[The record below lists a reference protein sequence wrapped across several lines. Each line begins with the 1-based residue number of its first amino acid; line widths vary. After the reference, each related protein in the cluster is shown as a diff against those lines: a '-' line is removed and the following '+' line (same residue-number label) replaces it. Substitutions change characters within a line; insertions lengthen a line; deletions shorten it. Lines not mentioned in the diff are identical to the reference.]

1 MLSETPDNL
10 AELDDMEKKGM
21 LENYDSEASLNSMED
36 EKAKEEAALAKL
48 QAAKSQVMFGQDG
61 AKKDQPKK

>member
-1 MLSETPDNL
+1 MPRAKAKS
-10 AELDDMEKKGM
+10 
-21 LENYDSEASLNSMED
+21 D